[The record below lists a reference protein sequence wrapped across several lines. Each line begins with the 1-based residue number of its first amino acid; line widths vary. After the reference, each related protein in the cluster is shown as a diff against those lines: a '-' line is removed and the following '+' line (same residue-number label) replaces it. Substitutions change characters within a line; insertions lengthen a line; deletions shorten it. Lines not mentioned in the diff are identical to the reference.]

1 METRQPSQLAIM
13 VAARSNDAFR
23 REVMT
28 GVHQQVVL
36 MMIPPG
42 GEIGEEVHPDTDQAL
57 LFVDGE
63 GEARL
68 DGKTSSFRANDLV
81 LVRAGTRHNFVNTGR
96 EPLRLITFYAPPHHR
111 PGTIYR
117 TKEEAEAAESTDRHA
132 AEEVKP

>member
-1 METRQPSQLAIM
+1 MQTQQPSRVAI
-13 VAARSNDAFR
+13 VEAARSNDAFR

-28 GVHQQVVL
+28 GDHQQVVL

-57 LFVDGE
+57 LCVDGE

-68 DGKTSSFRANDLV
+68 DGKTTPFRANDLV

-111 PGTIYR
+111 PGTLHR
-117 TKEEAEAAESTDRHA
+117 TREDAEAAER
-132 AEEVKP
+132 

>member
-1 METRQPSQLAIM
+1 MQSQQPSQVVIM
-13 VAARSNDAFR
+13 AAARSNNDFR

-28 GVHQQVVL
+28 GDHQQVVL
-36 MMIPPG
+36 MTIPPG

-68 DGKTSSFRANDLV
+68 DGRTSTFRANDLV

-96 EPLRLITFYAPPHHR
+96 EPLRLVTFYAPPHHPR
-111 PGTIYR
+111 GTVHHTR
-117 TKEEAEAAESTDRHA
+117 EEAEAAAR
-132 AEEVKP
+132 

>member
-1 METRQPSQLAIM
+1 METRQPSQVVIM
-13 VAARSNDAFR
+13 AAARSNDAFR

-28 GVHQQVVL
+28 GDHQQVVL
-36 MMIPPG
+36 MTLPPG

-68 DGKTSSFRANDLV
+68 DGKITPFRANDLV
-81 LVRAGTRHNFVNTGR
+81 FVCAGTRHNFVNTGR

-111 PGTIYR
+111 PGTVHDTR
-117 TKEEAEAAESTDRHA
+117 QDADAAER
-132 AEEVKP
+132 